1 LKLNGK
7 LSIITGAASGI
18 GRAIALKLAEEGS
31 DLIVGDISPSI
42 SDVASD
48 ISVRTGRKVI
58 SGIVDVK
65 EFDSCAEFYAN
76 TLKTSGYFGA
86 DVLVNNAGINRDAL
100 FLKMTPEQW
109 DIVIKVDLYSM
120 FNMCKQVVPKM
131 VEKNWGRVINIS
143 SMSWLG
149 NVGQANY
156 AAAKAGVVGFSK
168 TLSRELAKYQVTVNA
183 ICPGFIDT
191 PMTRAVPE
199 EIRRKLTDRI
209 AMKRVGKPE
218 EVASLVAF
226 LASDEASYITGEVI
240 NVSGGFVL

>member
-1 LKLNGK
+1 MKLGGK
-7 LSIITGAASGI
+7 LSVITGAASGI
-18 GRAIALKLAEEGS
+18 GRAIATKLAEDGS
-31 DLIVGDISPSI
+31 DLIVGDISQEI
-42 SDVASD
+42 SKVASD
-48 ISVRTGRKVI
+48 ISSLTGRKVVP
-58 SGIVDVK
+58 GLVDVK
-65 EFDSCAEFYAN
+65 EFDSCARFYSEA
-76 TLKTSGYFGA
+76 LKDSGHAFA

-100 FLKMTPEQW
+100 FLKMTPEHW
-109 DIVIKVDLYSM
+109 DLVIKVDLYSM
-120 FNMCKQVVPKM
+120 FNMCKQVVPGM
-131 VEKNWGRVINIS
+131 VERKMGRVINIS

-168 TLSRELAKYQVTVNA
+168 TLSRELARYNITVNA

-199 EIRRKLTDRI
+199 EIRLKLTDRI
-209 AMKRVGKPE
+209 AMKRVGRPE
-218 EVASLVAF
+218 EVAALVSF

>member
-1 LKLNGK
+1 MKLGGK
-7 LSIITGAASGI
+7 LSVVTGAASGI
-18 GRAIALKLAEEGS
+18 GRSIATKLAEEGS
-31 DLIVGDISPSI
+31 DLIVGDISQDVSK
-42 SDVASD
+42 VASD
-48 ISVRTGRKVI
+48 ISTRTGRKVVP
-58 SGIVDVK
+58 GIVDVK
-65 EFDSCAEFYAN
+65 EFDSCARFYSEA
-76 TLKTSGYFGA
+76 LKGSGYACA

-109 DIVIKVDLYSM
+109 DLVIKVDLYSM
-120 FNMCKQVVPKM
+120 FNMCKQVVPGM
-131 VEKNWGRVINIS
+131 VERKAGRVINIS

-168 TLSRELAKYQVTVNA
+168 TLSRELARYNITVNA

-199 EIRRKLTDRI
+199 EIRLKLTDRI
-209 AMKRVGKPE
+209 AMKRVGRPE
-218 EVASLVAF
+218 EVAALVSF